1 MFGLEGSGFTIAIG
15 LILLLTGVVMY
26 YCRQKITQCE
36 HKVDS
41 MFSLVSSL
49 HQELEN
55 LKRSQVNNINIDVG
69 DTTQYEEQHPYQNL
83 IPVNVNDNETEL
95 NESSES
101 ESDTDSITDSEN
113 ENEESSYDDVKV
125 VDLGVIEELKI
136 DDLEEDNFAETTQ
149 FSNDNINIVEQIVGA
164 DVVESESQSDTEEDQ
179 DQDEDE
185 EDNENEQD
193 TEIQVESQHKT
204 EKGEQINNEPSEVVK
219 MINAPD
225 LDYSKMQVSALKKM
239 VSDRNLASGV
249 SKLRK
254 QELIDILEQN

>member
-55 LKRSQVNNINIDVG
+55 LKRSQVNNINVDVG
-69 DTTQYEEQHPYQNL
+69 ETSQYEEQHPYQNL
-83 IPVNVNDNETEL
+83 IPVNVNDNEAEL

-101 ESDTDSITDSEN
+101 ESDTDSETDSEN
-113 ENEESSYDDVKV
+113 DNEESSYDDVKV

-149 FSNDNINIVEQIVGA
+149 FSNGNINIVEQIVGA
-164 DVVESESQSDTEEDQ
+164 DVVESESQSDT
-179 DQDEDE
+179 DEDDDE
-185 EDNENEQD
+185 ENENEHD
-193 TEIQVESQHKT
+193 TEVQ
-204 EKGEQINNEPSEVVK
+204 GEQDIDNAPSEVVK

>member
-55 LKRSQVNNINIDVG
+55 LKRSQVNNINVDVG
-69 DTTQYEEQHPYQNL
+69 ETSQYEEQHPYQNL
-83 IPVNVNDNETEL
+83 IPVNVNDNEAEL

-101 ESDTDSITDSEN
+101 ESDTDSETDSEN

-164 DVVESESQSDTEEDQ
+164 DVVESESHSDTDEE
-179 DQDEDE
+179 QDEDDDD
-185 EDNENEQD
+185 EDEND
-193 TEIQVESQHKT
+193 TEVQVESQQQT
-204 EKGEQINNEPSEVVK
+204 EEGEQINNEPSEVVK

>member
-49 HQELEN
+49 HQELEH
-55 LKRSQVNNINIDVG
+55 LKRSQANNINIDVG
-69 DTTQYEEQHPYQNL
+69 ETTQYEEQHPYQNL
-83 IPVNVNDNETEL
+83 IPVNVDNNETEL

-101 ESDTDSITDSEN
+101 ESDTDSETDSEN

-136 DDLEEDNFAETTQ
+136 DDLEEDNFAKTTH

-164 DVVESESQSDTEEDQ
+164 DVVESESQSDTDEDDEEG
-179 DQDEDE
+179 QDEDDDEDEQHE
-185 EDNENEQD
+185 EH
-193 TEIQVESQHKT
+193 TEVQAESL
-204 EKGEQINNEPSEVVK
+204 EDNEPSEVVK

>member
-69 DTTQYEEQHPYQNL
+69 ETSQYEEQHPYQNL
-83 IPVNVNDNETEL
+83 IPVNVNDNEAEL

-101 ESDTDSITDSEN
+101 ESDTDSETDSEN
-113 ENEESSYDDVKV
+113 DNEESSYDDVKV

-149 FSNDNINIVEQIVGA
+149 FSNGNINIVEQIVGA
-164 DVVESESQSDTEEDQ
+164 DVVESESQSDTDEE
-179 DQDEDE
+179 QDEDDD
-185 EDNENEQD
+185 EDEHD
-193 TEIQVESQHKT
+193 TEVQVESQQQT
-204 EKGEQINNEPSEVVK
+204 EEGEQINNEPSEVVK

>member
-55 LKRSQVNNINIDVG
+55 LKRSQVNNINVDVG
-69 DTTQYEEQHPYQNL
+69 ETSQYEEQHPYQNL
-83 IPVNVNDNETEL
+83 IPVNVNDNEAEL

-101 ESDTDSITDSEN
+101 ESDTDSETDSEN

-149 FSNDNINIVEQIVGA
+149 FSNGNINIVEQIVGA
-164 DVVESESQSDTEEDQ
+164 DVVESESQSDTEEDEE
-179 DQDEDE
+179 DDDEHNEDDEDNHDTE
-185 EDNENEQD
+185 VQAESLVDNEQ
-193 TEIQVESQHKT
+193 
-204 EKGEQINNEPSEVVK
+204 SEVVK

>member
-55 LKRSQVNNINIDVG
+55 LKRSQMNNNINIDVG
-69 DTTQYEEQHPYQNL
+69 ETTHYEEQHPYQNL
-83 IPVNVNDNETEL
+83 IPVNVDNNEAEL

-101 ESDTDSITDSEN
+101 ESDTDSETDSEN

-149 FSNDNINIVEQIVGA
+149 FSNGNINIVEQIVAA
-164 DVVESESQSDTEEDQ
+164 DVVEGESQSDTEED
-179 DQDEDE
+179 DE
-185 EDNENEQD
+185 EDNDEDQED
-193 TEIQVESQHKT
+193 TEVQNQTEVESVVD
-204 EKGEQINNEPSEVVK
+204 NAPSEVVK

>member
-49 HQELEN
+49 HQELEH
-55 LKRSQVNNINIDVG
+55 LKRNQVNNINVDVG
-69 DTTQYEEQHPYQNL
+69 ETSQYEEQHPYQNL
-83 IPVNVNDNETEL
+83 IPVNVDNNETEL

-101 ESDTDSITDSEN
+101 ESDTDSETDSEN

-136 DDLEEDNFAETTQ
+136 DDLEEDNFVETTQ
-149 FSNDNINIVEQIVGA
+149 FSNDNINIVQQIVGA
-164 DVVESESQSDTEEDQ
+164 DVVESESQSDTDEE
-179 DQDEDE
+179 QDEDDD
-185 EDNENEQD
+185 EDEHD
-193 TEIQVESQHKT
+193 TEVQVESQHQT
-204 EKGEQINNEPSEVVK
+204 EEGEQINNEPSEVVK

>member
-49 HQELEN
+49 HQELEH
-55 LKRSQVNNINIDVG
+55 LKRSQANNINIDVG
-69 DTTQYEEQHPYQNL
+69 ETTQYEEQHPYQNL
-83 IPVNVNDNETEL
+83 IPVNVDNNETEL

-101 ESDTDSITDSEN
+101 ESDTDSETDSEN

-136 DDLEEDNFAETTQ
+136 DDLEEDNFADTTQ
-149 FSNDNINIVEQIVGA
+149 FSNGNGNINIVEQIVGA
-164 DVVESESQSDTEEDQ
+164 DVVESESQSDTDEEQ
-179 DQDEDE
+179 DDEDE
-185 EDNENEQD
+185 QHEEH
-193 TEIQVESQHKT
+193 TEVQAEAQHQT
-204 EKGEQINNEPSEVVK
+204 EEGEQINNEPSEVVK

>member
-49 HQELEN
+49 HQELEH
-55 LKRSQVNNINIDVG
+55 LKRSQVNNINVDVG
-69 DTTQYEEQHPYQNL
+69 ETSQYEEQHPYQNL
-83 IPVNVNDNETEL
+83 IPVNVDNNETEL

-101 ESDTDSITDSEN
+101 ESDTDSETDS

-136 DDLEEDNFAETTQ
+136 DDLEEDNFVETTQ
-149 FSNDNINIVEQIVGA
+149 FSNGNANINIVEQIVGA
-164 DVVESESQSDTEEDQ
+164 DVVESESQSDT
-179 DQDEDE
+179 DEDD
-185 EDNENEQD
+185 EDDEDDDDENENEQD
-193 TEIQVESQHKT
+193 TEVQ
-204 EKGEQINNEPSEVVK
+204 GEQINNEPSEVVK

-239 VSDRNLASGV
+239 VSERNLASGV

>member
-55 LKRSQVNNINIDVG
+55 LKRSQVNNINVDVG
-69 DTTQYEEQHPYQNL
+69 ETSQYEEQHPYQNL
-83 IPVNVNDNETEL
+83 IPVNVNDNEAEL

-101 ESDTDSITDSEN
+101 ESDTDSETDSEN
-113 ENEESSYDDVKV
+113 DNEESSYDDVKV

-164 DVVESESQSDTEEDQ
+164 DVVESESHSDTDEE
-179 DQDEDE
+179 QDEDDDD
-185 EDNENEQD
+185 EDEND
-193 TEIQVESQHKT
+193 TEVQVESQQQT
-204 EKGEQINNEPSEVVK
+204 EEGEQINNEPSEVVK

>member
-69 DTTQYEEQHPYQNL
+69 ETSQYEEQHPYQNL
-83 IPVNVNDNETEL
+83 IPVNVNDNEAEL

-101 ESDTDSITDSEN
+101 ESDTDSETDSEN
-113 ENEESSYDDVKV
+113 DNEESSYDDVKV

-149 FSNDNINIVEQIVGA
+149 FSNGNINIVEQIVGA
-164 DVVESESQSDTEEDQ
+164 DVVESESQSDT
-179 DQDEDE
+179 DEDDDE
-185 EDNENEQD
+185 ENENEHD
-193 TEIQVESQHKT
+193 TEVQ
-204 EKGEQINNEPSEVVK
+204 GEQDIDNAPSEVVK

-239 VSDRNLASGV
+239 VSD
-249 SKLRK
+249 
-254 QELIDILEQN
+254 